1 MQDLVEKCDVLVESL
16 AETFPDAKMA
26 GRSGAG
32 ASRVMDH
39 CIVLRKHSELEYK
52 RCLGIPLDPN
62 LPDLPVWTLPD
73 ELYDKYM
80 QEIREM
86 KPAKRKNWKGHF
98 IIKTQRTA
106 LFWDPKLERISAE
119 GRYIVKLQT
128 WKRAQKVL
136 KSGDAVIS
144 TTVKGVNTMKL
155 DEASTSADAVDTEVV
170 MEELS
175 FMSMKHKP
183 RMHKVSAPAP
193 GTRKMG
199 K

>member
-1 MQDLVEKCDVLVESL
+1 MVRHNDVVLGLCGKHVWWPARVHL
-16 AETFPDAKMA
+16 Y
-26 GRSGAG
+26 GGA
-32 ASRVMDH
+32 APSSD
-39 CIVLRKHSELEYK
+39 
-52 RCLGIPLDPN
+52 GIS
-62 LPDLPVWTLPD
+62 VV
-73 ELYDKYM
+73 
-80 QEIREM
+80 
-86 KPAKRKNWKGHF
+86 
-98 IIKTQRTA
+98 
-106 LFWDPKLERISAE
+106 FWDPKLERISAE
-119 GRYIVKLQT
+119 GRYIVKLET

-183 RMHKVSAPAP
+183 RTHNVHVPAP

>member
-1 MQDLVEKCDVLVESL
+1 
-16 AETFPDAKMA
+16 
-26 GRSGAG
+26 
-32 ASRVMDH
+32 
-39 CIVLRKHSELEYK
+39 
-52 RCLGIPLDPN
+52 
-62 LPDLPVWTLPD
+62 
-73 ELYDKYM
+73 
-80 QEIREM
+80 
-86 KPAKRKNWKGHF
+86 
-98 IIKTQRTA
+98 
-106 LFWDPKLERISAE
+106 
-119 GRYIVKLQT
+119 
-128 WKRAQKVL
+128 VL

-183 RMHKVSAPAP
+183 RTHNVHVPAP